1 MLAIFEEHH
10 EDESMIGAFVEPLVI
25 IMILICNASVGVWQE
40 RNAESAIEALKEY
53 EPEIAKVI
61 RQNKPGSAQRI
72 KAREL
77 VPGDVVEIAVGDKI
91 PADVR
96 ITSIY
101 STTLRIDQALL
112 TGESVSVIKHTDVIP
127 DVRAVNQDKK
137 NILFS
142 GTNIAAGKC
151 RGIVIGT
158 GSNTEIVS
166 RFSSSSEIQND
177 LTSDLMSNESY
188 LCLFSMIIS
197 RDFIFL
203 MLFMSAKHST
213 VIPCQ

>member
-166 RFSSSSEIQND
+166 RFSSSEIQNV

-203 MLFMSAKHST
+203 MLFMRAKHSI